1 MVNEQP
7 GQTIPIRLYQT
18 EDHIMLVAPMPGL
31 EPGNIFV
38 IINSNHV
45 TVRGEER
52 GPRQHER
59 NLLIEEWTFGP
70 YYREVPLPQAV
81 NAELSN
87 ATYGNGI
94 LTLSMP
100 KLEAGQSANYAEFG
114 LEAVSSTYGER
125 VGHSGCCIQPTTTQQ
140 HQQRVDRAAGRE
152 IE

>member
-1 MVNEQP
+1 MADEQP
-7 GQTIPIRLYQT
+7 GQIVPVRLYQT

-31 EPGNIFV
+31 EPANIFV
-38 IINSNHV
+38 IIDGNHV
-45 TVRGEER
+45 KVRGEER

-59 NLLIEEWTFGP
+59 DLLIEEWTFGP
-70 YYREVPLPQAV
+70 YYREVLLPQPV

-100 KLEAGQSANYAEFG
+100 KLVAGQRANHAEFG

-125 VGHSGCCIQPTTTQQ
+125 VGHSGCNIEPTTTQE

-152 IE
+152 SK